1 MRDKI
6 KFIYQKGLV
15 HIMGSGLLNKVF
27 TFIGNVFVVRF
38 LTKRE
43 YGIFGYADNIMTFF
57 LILNGMGIIYGCFN
71 SVQNRGLKRKKRP
84 TIGFR

>member
-57 LILNGMGIIYGCFN
+57 LILNGMGIIYGMLQFC
-71 SVQNRGLKRKKRP
+71 
-84 TIGFR
+84 

>member
-57 LILNGMGIIYGCFN
+57 LILNGMGIIYGMLQFC
-71 SVQNRGLKRKKRP
+71 SEQRP
-84 TIGFR
+84 EEEKEAY

>member
-43 YGIFGYADNIMTFF
+43 YGIFGYADNIMT
-57 LILNGMGIIYGCFN
+57 
-71 SVQNRGLKRKKRP
+71 SS
-84 TIGFR
+84 